1 MMKNYSELSCLRCWI
16 PAQAHALFVFG
27 CVLNISPFLSLSLS
41 CSFDPSLSY
50 EERERR
56 MRQAAGRAGFVQDIL
71 LSTLLAD

>member
-1 MMKNYSELSCLRCWI
+1 MRYLSLDVCLTS
-16 PAQAHALFVFG
+16 L
-27 CVLNISPFLSLSLS
+27 PFFLSLS